1 MHSPI
6 IYLIE
11 QGTKFSKKVGHHL
24 PSDYHKDEIELS
36 ESISEADY
44 AKENIIKQLGKGG
57 LDANECISSPLK
69 SKNYFNVDSNMNL
82 SISYQNIVTW
92 DLTLRELFEYFSK
105 RIKKRVIAKSL
116 CNVDVEDTSKILDLE
131 EKLGN
136 EYGGIRFVVITRDAN
151 PKEDGVDCG
160 IIMNTRDLIDY
171 ARYRINEENKE
182 YTVNF
187 KICTNVIADYHH

>member
-11 QGTKFSKKVGHHL
+11 QGIKFSKKVGHHL

-69 SKNYFNVDSNMNL
+69 SKNYRSEEHTSELQSRF
-82 SISYQNIVTW
+82 
-92 DLTLRELFEYFSK
+92 DLVCRLL
-105 RIKKRVIAKSL
+105 
-116 CNVDVEDTSKILDLE
+116 LE
-131 EKLGN
+131 KQQL
-136 EYGGIRFVVITRDAN
+136 
-151 PKEDGVDCG
+151 
-160 IIMNTRDLIDY
+160 
-171 ARYRINEENKE
+171 
-182 YTVNF
+182 
-187 KICTNVIADYHH
+187 